1 MRLPSTIVFDLDGTL
16 VDTGPD
22 LTDALNH
29 ALRALGR
36 PPVAEAAVRDMVGSG
51 ALRLIE
57 RGLAATGE
65 DAEGLRR
72 AMMPLFLEHY
82 AANIAVRSRPY
93 PGCAAALDA
102 LRAAGSTLAICTNKR
117 TDLSRLLVDALG
129 WSGRF
134 AAIVGSDAVPAR
146 KPDPGHLLATIAA
159 AGGDPADALFVGDTH
174 FDSQAAQAAG
184 VPFIA
189 VGFGFAAEPV
199 EGLGADAVIAHFD
212 ALIPSIAA
220 LPPRA

>member
-22 LTDALNH
+22 LTAALNH
-29 ALRALGR
+29 ALVSLGR
-36 PPVAEAAVRDMVGSG
+36 PPVPEAMVRDMVGSG
-51 ALRLIE
+51 ALKLIE

-65 DAEGLRR
+65 DETALRQ
-72 AMMPLFLEHY
+72 AMLPIFLDHY

-93 PGCAAALDA
+93 PGCEAALDA
-102 LRAAGSTLAICTNKR
+102 LAGEGCRLAICTNKR

-129 WSGRF
+129 WGGRF
-134 AAIVGSDAVPAR
+134 AAILGSDAVPAR

-184 VPFIA
+184 IPFVA
-189 VGFGFAAEPV
+189 VAFGFATEPV
-199 EGLGADAVIAHFD
+199 DSLGADAVIDHYD
-212 ALIPSIAA
+212 ALVPAIAR
-220 LPPRA
+220 L